1 LWFYVCQSSACFGK
15 TGYVFNSSTRGLP
28 CLTDAAPYEEIEITM
43 IAARAE
49 RAQEES

>member
-1 LWFYVCQSSACFGK
+1 MSIFRMLRK
-15 TGYVFNSSTRGLP
+15 DGL
-28 CLTDAAPYEEIEITM
+28 CLQLIDTWAAVLDRSAPYEEIEITM